1 MPSLRMLSPRMPG
14 RHDGDNGRNSMK
26 ADPRRRDLAR
36 YPWQVTLET
45 RFADMDFNHHLNNV
59 AVARL
64 YEEARVRF
72 NSNLWR
78 AHPKIER
85 PFYFVGHVAI
95 DYLGEGHYPA
105 PVTIGYGIGSIG
117 TKSHR
122 VTMGM
127 FQNGVCIGLSDTV
140 MVFRGPDGPAAIPG
154 TLREILE
161 GWMLR
166 V

>member
-1 MPSLRMLSPRMPG
+1 MRSLLRLPRTPI
-14 RHDGDNGRNSMK
+14 RHDGAHRRIAMR
-26 ADPRRRDLAR
+26 ADPRRRDLTR

-72 NSNLWR
+72 GSGLWR
-78 AHPKIER
+78 AHPEIER

-117 TKSHR
+117 TKSYR
-122 VTMGM
+122 VAMGM
-127 FQNGVCIGLSDTV
+127 FQSGACIGLSDAV
-140 MVFRGPDGPAAIPG
+140 MVFRGSDGPAAIPG
-154 TLREILE
+154 DLRAILE
-161 GWMLR
+161 RWMLSA
-166 V
+166 